1 MDFLQFLNEVKMS
14 SDEEVQALAAS
25 YEAHFS
31 IREIQLLRPLLDEIS
46 FHWLFTGIPQHFTER
61 VAQVIGYDRTDTFLQ
76 MYHDA
81 VHKQ

>member
-14 SDEEVQALAAS
+14 SDEEVKALAAS
-25 YEAHFS
+25 YEVDFS

-46 FHWLFTGIPQHFTER
+46 FHWLFTGIPQDFIDR
-61 VAQVIGYDRTDTFLQ
+61 VAQVIGYERTETFLQ

-81 VHKQ
+81 IHKQ